1 MATYHAVAAIGQAI
15 LGLLEQSR
23 PATEFDTSQFLMY
36 QSINFQTPMEE
47 GISLYLYRVA
57 VSTAR
62 RNLPAKTL
70 PDGRRQR
77 PPLPLDLHYLMTP
90 WAKTATKQHRLL
102 GWAMRVLEDTPTLP
116 ASLLNHYGPEPDT
129 FQSDETVDVVNEPIT
144 LQDIFNV
151 WEIAKHNVQVS
162 VAYVARVVPIDSLEY
177 ETDGPPVQ
185 TRVFDM
191 GKLARTT

>member
-1 MATYHAVAAIGQAI
+1 VATYHAVAAIGQAI
-15 LGLLEQSR
+15 LGLLEQAR
-23 PATEFDTSQFLMY
+23 PTPEFDRSQFLMY
-36 QSINFQTPMEE
+36 QSANFQTPMEE

-62 RNLPAKTL
+62 RNLPSKTL
-70 PDGRRQR
+70 PDGRRKR
-77 PPLPLDLHYLMTP
+77 PPLPLDLHYLLTP

-102 GWAMRVLEDTPTLP
+102 GWAMRVMEDTPTFP

-129 FQSDETVDVVNEPIT
+129 FLPDETVDIVNEPIS

-162 VAYVARVVPIDSLEY
+162 VAYVARVVPIDSLEL

-185 TRVFDM
+185 TRVFEM
-191 GKLARTT
+191 GKVPGR

>member
-1 MATYHAVAAIGQAI
+1 VATYHAVAAIGQAI
-15 LGLLEQSR
+15 LGLLEQAR
-23 PATEFDTSQFLMY
+23 PATEFDRSQFLMY
-36 QSINFQTPMEE
+36 QSANFQAPMDE

-70 PDGRRQR
+70 PDGRRHR
-77 PPLPLDLHYLMTP
+77 PPLPLDLHFLLTP

-102 GWAMRVLEDTPTLP
+102 GWAMRALEDTPILP

-129 FQSDETVDVVNEPIT
+129 FAPDETVDVVNEPIS
-144 LQDIFNV
+144 LQDIFNI

-162 VAYVARVVPIDSLEY
+162 VGYIARVVPIDSLDV

-185 TRVFDM
+185 TRVFDI
-191 GKLARTT
+191 GKVPVRP